1 MLNEWEPEED
11 EMEWEDNIEFETLE
25 GAGLEDSYVGDTVP
39 AAQMIYYKEEG
50 N

>member
-1 MLNEWEPEED
+1 MFNEWEPEED
-11 EMEWEDNIEFETLE
+11 IMEDLTDFLTLE
-25 GAGLEDSYVGDTVP
+25 EAGLEDSYVGDTVP